1 MRGRRGREWASGEAG
16 AQVPMTRAGGVT
28 LDLSPARFRVV
39 RPGHCRPASS
49 GVWTDLG
56 DMIIPDRIHVISLR
70 ACGSNHEASMDFW
83 CAPLAIGCRALQR
96 NVGVVEPHCCCMLW
110 MLGDVWSRS
119 SFLKNQADI
128 YYLPGGIIYCRRC
141 TYAQSF

>member
-1 MRGRRGREWASGEAG
+1 
-16 AQVPMTRAGGVT
+16 
-28 LDLSPARFRVV
+28 
-39 RPGHCRPASS
+39 
-49 GVWTDLG
+49 
-56 DMIIPDRIHVISLR
+56 
-70 ACGSNHEASMDFW
+70 MDFW

-128 YYLPGGIIYCRRC
+128 YYLPVSYTVGGVPTRGDSSPHSMSASICLEL
-141 TYAQSF
+141 SK